1 MDNSKKY
8 SCYCIN
14 FRRAANIVTKYYDNY
29 LKEVGITINQFSLLK
44 NILKIEPA
52 SVSEIAV
59 KVGLE
64 RTTVVRNLKSLF
76 KEQLIEDISDI
87 SERNKKVRLTEKGKT
102 LLNSAVPLW
111 ENAQKDIENKIGKE
125 NFTNLLKTLDSLNKL
140 DIDN

>member
-1 MDNSKKY
+1 MDNLKKH

-14 FRRAANIVTKYYDNY
+14 FRRAANSITKYYDN
-29 LKEVGITINQFSLLK
+29 TINQFSLLK

-76 KEQLIEDISDI
+76 KERLIEDISEKF
-87 SERNKKVRLTEKGKT
+87 ERNKKVRLTEKGKKT
-102 LLNSAVPLW
+102 LNSAIPLW
-111 ENAQKDIENKIGKE
+111 EEAQKDIENKIGKE
-125 NFTNLLKTLDSLNKL
+125 NFTNLLKTFDSLNKL

>member
-1 MDNSKKY
+1 MDNLKKY

-52 SVSEIAV
+52 SISDIAV
-59 KVGLE
+59 RVGLE

-76 KEQLIEDISDI
+76 KEDLIEDISEI
-87 SERNKKVRLTEKGKT
+87 SERNKKVRLTEKGKDV
-102 LLNSAVPLW
+102 LNSAIPLW
-111 ENAQKDIENKIGKE
+111 EKAQKDIENKIGKE
-125 NFTNLLKTLDSLNKL
+125 NFTNLLKTFDSLNKL

>member
-1 MDNSKKY
+1 MDNLKKH

-52 SVSEIAV
+52 SISDIAV
-59 KVGLE
+59 RVGLE

-76 KEQLIEDISDI
+76 KEDLIEDISEI
-87 SERNKKVRLTEKGKT
+87 SERNKKVRLTEKGKDV
-102 LLNSAVPLW
+102 LNSAIPLW
-111 ENAQKDIENKIGKE
+111 EKAQKDIENKIGKE
-125 NFTNLLKTLDSLNKL
+125 NFTNLLKTFDSLNKL

>member
-1 MDNSKKY
+1 MDNLKKH
-8 SCYCIN
+8 SCYCVN
-14 FRRAANIVTKYYDNY
+14 FRRAANSITKYYDNY
-29 LKEVGITINQFSLLK
+29 LKKAGLTINQFSLLK

-76 KEQLIEDISDI
+76 KERLIEDISEKF
-87 SERNKKVRLTEKGKT
+87 ERNKKVRLTEKGKKT
-102 LLNSAVPLW
+102 LNSAIPLW
-111 ENAQKDIENKIGKE
+111 EEAQKDIENKIGKE
-125 NFTNLLKTLDSLNKL
+125 NFTNLLKTFDSLNKL